1 MDLFGGIISC
11 SLGTRTTNVVV
22 TGDVNIWTPV
32 TFNFVA
38 GTGFEEGTAYTI
50 LTAPNLSGYAAT
62 QFSGNPLTRRR
73 PRFASSATASR

>member
-1 MDLFGGIISC
+1 MDLFGGIIYC

-38 GTGFEEGTAYTI
+38 GTGFEEGTAS
-50 LTAPNLSGYAAT
+50 PS
-62 QFSGNPLTRRR
+62 SPLPICRVTLLR
-73 PRFASSATASR
+73 SSRGIP